1 MYKKGNFLLLNLLF
15 CTCFVNAQKA
25 VTSGGA
31 NTVSMSGNMSFVV
44 GQVDYINTGNNATLS
59 QGVLQV
65 YNRFPINYVFNVDN
79 TNTIQIWPNPVSN
92 NLFIQIDDKPVTDA
106 SYKVLDLNGQLVE
119 NNRIAS
125 SNTIIDMQKYPSGI
139 YVVKIIYSNKK
150 SVNFKIIKL

>member
-79 TNTIQIWPNPVSN
+79 TSTIQAWPNPVRN
-92 NLFIQIDDKPVTDA
+92 NLFIQIDGKTINDI
-106 SYKVLDLNGQLVE
+106 SYQVFDLNGHLIE
-119 NNRIAS
+119 RNSIYSMKA
-125 SNTIIDMQKYPSGI
+125 IINMKLYTSGI
-139 YVVKIIYSNKK
+139 YIVSVFYSNKK